1 MLRCTVSLLTLA
13 IVPMACVADDPT
25 PARGADDPTPARGAA
40 ALLDPGGRLPQADP
54 IPFTCGYA
62 LPGFGCNNGRG
73 HIDITSGNLAS
84 AIAACHAMQPP
95 SLPDFCYVIDVQ
107 GGGPT
112 DASVCA
118 AAGGSWRS
126 GNSCCNFLG
135 SVSCPATYTC
145 GYALSGFGCNNGRG
159 HIDLH
164 ADTMSA
170 AITACHAAQPASL
183 PDFCHVKH
191 AEGAAPTDPTQCAA
205 GGGSWRASSL
215 CCNFQGTLS
224 CP

>member
-1 MLRCTVSLLTLA
+1 MLRCTVSLLALA
-13 IVPMACVADDPT
+13 IVPMACVDDDPT
-25 PARGADDPTPARGAA
+25 PARDDAVRI
-40 ALLDPGGRLPQADP
+40 DPGGRSPQADP

-73 HIDITSGNLAS
+73 HIDIASTNLVS
-84 AIAACHAMQPP
+84 AIAACHAQQPV

-112 DASVCA
+112 DASLCA
-118 AAGGSWRS
+118 SAGGSWRS

-145 GYALSGFGCNNGRG
+145 GYALPGFGCNNGRG

-170 AITACHAAQPASL
+170 AIAACHAAQPASQ
-183 PDFCHVKH
+183 PDFCYVKH
-191 AEGAAPTDPTQCAA
+191 AEGATPTDPTQCAA
-205 GGGSWRASSL
+205 AGGSWRASSL